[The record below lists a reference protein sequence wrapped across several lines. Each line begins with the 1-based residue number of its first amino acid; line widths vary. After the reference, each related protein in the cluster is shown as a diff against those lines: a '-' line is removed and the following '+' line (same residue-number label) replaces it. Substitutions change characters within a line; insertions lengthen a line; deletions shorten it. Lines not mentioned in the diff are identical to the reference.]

1 MLTIKLA
8 DNNNKIYRASFHL
21 PLQFNDVL
29 NWSKEKTT
37 DESIELFDKVRRENG
52 YWECRGW

>member
-29 NWSKEKTT
+29 SWSKEKTT
-37 DESIELFDKVRRENG
+37 DESIELFDKVRK
-52 YWECRGW
+52 